1 MKYHLVS
8 RKNVNFWKSE
18 MCVYEVL
25 ISVPMKIT
33 GEIIG
38 NFPFM
43 TSNFNDFQRIFLIKG
58 CVYNQ
63 IINPL
68 TSGARMIQ
76 CQAAEG

>member
-1 MKYHLVS
+1 
-8 RKNVNFWKSE
+8 

-33 GEIIG
+33 GH
-38 NFPFM
+38 FPFM
-43 TSNFNDFQRIFLIKG
+43 TFIFNDFQRIFLIKG

-68 TSGARMIQ
+68 TSGIRMIQ
-76 CQAAEG
+76 RQSAEG